1 MLLLEP
7 REDFDK
13 CIVGVNHNNT
23 RAIYNVDKVIET
35 FMDLNECSFEIAR
48 EDFEYNI
55 LRSLPYYED
64 SPIFIKTDFCLDDY

>member
-13 CIVGVNHNNT
+13 CIIGVNHNNT

-35 FMDLNECSFEIAR
+35 FMDLNDW
-48 EDFEYNI
+48 DFDEAIEWFDYNT